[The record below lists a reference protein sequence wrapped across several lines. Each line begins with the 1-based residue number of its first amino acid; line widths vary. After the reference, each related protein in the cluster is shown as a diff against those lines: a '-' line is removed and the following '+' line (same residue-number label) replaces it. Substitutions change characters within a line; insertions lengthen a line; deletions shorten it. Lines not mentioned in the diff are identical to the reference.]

1 MLALAVVQGRPL
13 TPVTRVR
20 TSLGSP
26 NVPCHRKSDLSNRKH
41 ERFLEFELPLRP
53 KRRPRGR

>member
-20 TSLGSP
+20 TSLGSLGKP
-26 NVPCHRKSDLSNRKH
+26 GLWTGLSSL
-41 ERFLEFELPLRP
+41 F
-53 KRRPRGR
+53 